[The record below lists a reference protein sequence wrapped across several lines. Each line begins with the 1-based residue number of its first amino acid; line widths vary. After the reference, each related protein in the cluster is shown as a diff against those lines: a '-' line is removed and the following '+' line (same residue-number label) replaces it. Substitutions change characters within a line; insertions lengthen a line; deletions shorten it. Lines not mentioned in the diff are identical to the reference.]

1 MKSVN
6 YGQVVM
12 MDTCVCY
19 QKSLVNTEPIASLTA
34 KGCEYYRQIILEGI
48 VFMLHKV
55 NLCMSNE
62 KNLQCEL

>member
-34 KGCEYYRQIILEGI
+34 KGWERILQANYLREDSI
-48 VFMLHKV
+48 YVTQSQTMHVK
-55 NLCMSNE
+55 
-62 KNLQCEL
+62 